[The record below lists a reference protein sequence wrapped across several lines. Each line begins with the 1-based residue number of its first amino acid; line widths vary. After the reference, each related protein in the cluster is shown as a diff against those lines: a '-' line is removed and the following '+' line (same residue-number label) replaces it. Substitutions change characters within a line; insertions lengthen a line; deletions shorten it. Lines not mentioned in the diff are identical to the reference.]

1 MLIRN
6 NIFKKDDYW
15 GDFMN
20 RRKIENIFIIC
31 ILTVFMGQIYISPF
45 AFGFRL
51 SFAVVMLALFLIYFE
66 DYNELLISTLVGIL
80 MFLFRSF
87 IHYVEVDGVTWSQ
100 TVALYLPVL
109 AFYIPY
115 GMLFS
120 LLEVRKK
127 FYKPIPFMISLWV
140 CDSIPNILESV
151 MRRAW
156 SNSPFDKV
164 VLAIILIGG
173 IRTIFTYFVFWIS
186 HYYVKRFKSDQKEKY
201 FRELIIFT
209 AKLKTELFF
218 LRKSK
223 NDIEEAMVLSHRSY
237 ENTKDLDIKP
247 DLLKIA
253 KEIHEVKKDYSR
265 VIEGM
270 ETTLNKESVMKYM
283 SIRDILL
290 LIRDNASNLSN
301 TKGKNIDIKI
311 DHDRIF
317 TTQEFYPII
326 SVLNNLTINAIDAL
340 GSYGHITILS
350 HFDKDTLCLS
360 VKDDG
365 DGIDPEDLD
374 AIFDAGYSTKYDPET
389 GNMSTG
395 IGLTHVKQIVENHF
409 SGTIQIESKKGWGS
423 EFLIRIP
430 RNRLSEGK

>member
-1 MLIRN
+1 
-6 NIFKKDDYW
+6 
-15 GDFMN
+15 
-20 RRKIENIFIIC
+20 
-31 ILTVFMGQIYISPF
+31 MGQIYISPF

-51 SFAVVMLALFLIYFE
+51 SFAVVFLALFLIYFE
-66 DYNELLISTLVGIL
+66 DYNELIISTLVGIL
-80 MFLFRSF
+80 MFFFRSF
-87 IHYVEVDGVTWSQ
+87 IHYVEVDGASWSQ
-100 TVALYLPVL
+100 TVSLYLPVL

-115 GMLFS
+115 GVLFN

-140 CDSIPNILESV
+140 CDSIPNILEAIL
-151 MRRAW
+151 RRAW
-156 SNSPFDKV
+156 LDSPFDKV

-237 ENTKDLDIKP
+237 ENTKDLAIKP

-270 ETTLNKESVMKYM
+270 DSTLNAESVMKFM

-290 LIRDNASNLSN
+290 LIRDNATNLSN
-301 TKGKNIDIKI
+301 KRNKPIEIKI
-311 DHDRIF
+311 DHDKMF
-317 TTQEFYPII
+317 TTKEFYPII
-326 SVLNNLTINAIDAL
+326 SVLNNLTTNAIDAL
-340 GSYGHITILS
+340 NTYGHITITSRYENDALYL
-350 HFDKDTLCLS
+350 T
-360 VKDDG
+360 VRDDG
-365 DGIDPEDLD
+365 EGIDTEDID
-374 AIFDAGYSTKYDPET
+374 SIFDAGYSTKYDRDT

-395 IGLTHVKQIVENHF
+395 IGLTHVKQIIENHF
-409 SGTIQIESKKGWGS
+409 HGTIKVNSKKGWGT
-423 EFLIRIP
+423 EFIIRIP
-430 RNRLSEGK
+430 HDRLSEDN

>member
-1 MLIRN
+1 
-6 NIFKKDDYW
+6 
-15 GDFMN
+15 
-20 RRKIENIFIIC
+20 
-31 ILTVFMGQIYISPF
+31 MGQIYISPF

-51 SFAVVMLALFLIYFE
+51 SFAVVVLALFLIYFE
-66 DYNELLISTLVGIL
+66 EYNELMITTLAGIL

-87 IHYVEVDGVTWSQ
+87 IHYVEIDGVTWSQ

-115 GMLFS
+115 GILFS

-127 FYKPIPFMISLWV
+127 LYKPIPFMISLWV

-156 SNSPFDKV
+156 LDSPFDKV

-173 IRTIFTYFVFWIS
+173 IRTLFTYFVFWIS
-186 HYYVKRFKSDQKEKY
+186 RYYVKRFKSDQKEKY

-218 LRKSK
+218 LQKSK
-223 NDIEEAMVLSHRSY
+223 KDIEEAMVLSHRSY
-237 ENTKDLDIKP
+237 ENTKDLAIKP

-253 KEIHEVKKDYSR
+253 KEIHEIKKDYSR

-270 ETTLNKESVMKYM
+270 DSTLNSESVMKYM

-290 LIRDNASNLSN
+290 LIRDNTTNLSN
-301 TKGKNIDIKI
+301 KEGKNVDIKI

-317 TTQEFYPII
+317 TTQEFYPLI
-326 SVLNNLTINAIDAL
+326 SVLNNLTVNALDAL
-340 GSYGHITILS
+340 NTYGHISITS
-350 HFDKDTLCLS
+350 RFDSDLLCLT
-360 VKDDG
+360 VRDDG
-365 DGIDPEDLD
+365 EGIDSDDLD
-374 AIFDAGYSTKYDPET
+374 SIFDAGYSTKYDPET
-389 GNMSTG
+389 GTMSTG
-395 IGLTHVKQIVENHF
+395 IGLTHVKQIIENHF
-409 SGTIQIESKKGWGS
+409 HGTIDLDSKKGWGT
-423 EFLIRIP
+423 EFTIRIP
-430 RNRLSEGK
+430 QDRLLEDK